1 LIPLGQTDAQRLLDR
16 ILPSLPA
23 VVEIARQLPGDELGA
38 GLPGLAFASARHE
51 NQYTRLFR
59 S

>member
-1 LIPLGQTDAQRLLDR
+1 
-16 ILPSLPA
+16 
-23 VVEIARQLPGDELGA
+23 VVDTAATLSADDLGA

-51 NQYTRLFR
+51 HQYTRLFR